1 MTVTTNFWKSDEP
14 VSRTQELWK
23 LLGQFFKTGSMQEGL
38 WGFLKHVSL
47 FIIPV
52 ILKLEQ
58 TFLTDE
64 TPMRKLHEKRTW
76 SYSVRHRS
84 MFLLSSARWFD
95 NYCFFRIV
103 RATKYFSYYID
114 LLLCFSSLLNI
125 KCLRRFHPCQ
135 NGKVHCNRLIKTD
148 LEWNFC
154 FVSDIKSIAVFPC
167 TWWVRK
173 SNLLLMKLIFK

>member
-1 MTVTTNFWKSDEP
+1 MRV
-14 VSRTQELWK
+14 
-23 LLGQFFKTGSMQEGL
+23 FKTCE
-38 WGFLKHVSL
+38 
-47 FIIPV
+47 FIYHTRNFKTRTKI
-52 ILKLEQ
+52 
-58 TFLTDE
+58 FN
-64 TPMRKLHEKRTW
+64 RWNSHEKIAWEKNLIIFSQTQI
-76 SYSVRHRS
+76 

-154 FVSDIKSIAVFPC
+154 FVSDIKSIAMFPC

-173 SNLLLMKLIFK
+173 LNLLLMKLIFK